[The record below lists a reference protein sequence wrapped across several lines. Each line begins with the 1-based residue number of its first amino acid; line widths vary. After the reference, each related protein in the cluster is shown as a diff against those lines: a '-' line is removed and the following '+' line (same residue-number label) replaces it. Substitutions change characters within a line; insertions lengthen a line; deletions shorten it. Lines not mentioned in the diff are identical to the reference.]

1 MVGDIRIDPDATTVY
16 YVIPPKTDAILIAG
30 DDTDNTTTTTSSSWT
45 IKPYARTDDASAM
58 ALVSEWSVKMV
69 SPAGNDHQHLPNCT
83 QVHDPPGVFFSLGG
97 YSGNH
102 YHGFADVLIPLFVTS
117 RPFDRQVELLVIDTQ
132 PWMVNKVKTIMQA
145 LSRFVAFSFCHF
157 RYDEVDIDRSKQ
169 DGKIHCFSRLVIGLK
184 GRGRKELGISPL
196 ETDYTMKDFR
206 QFLRSSYS
214 LRKTRAIKL
223 RIDNDDDGDKK
234 NPMMNNPQLIII
246 SRKGSR
252 AFTNVNEIAGMA
264 TKLGYYVKVVE
275 PDDKTMSESAEMM
288 NSCDVVVGVHGAG
301 LTNMVFLPDN
311 AVVVQVIPLA
321 LDWSAKIYYEEP
333 TKEMNLRYLQYK
345 IKKEES
351 SLIGRY
357 SPDHVVFT
365 TPWSFKWEEFRSIY
379 MQNQNVTVDLR
390 RFRPTLVK
398 ALELLH
404 D

>member
-30 DDTDNTTTTTSSSWT
+30 NTDNTTTTTSSSWT

-69 SPAGNDHQHLPNCT
+69 PPAGNDHQHLPNCT
-83 QVHDPPGVFFSLGG
+83 HVHDPPGVFFSLGG

-117 RPFDRQVELLVIDTQ
+117 RPFDRQVELLVIDSQ

-145 LSRFVAFSFCHF
+145 LSR
-157 RYDEVDIDRSKQ
+157 YDEVDVDRSKQ

-206 QFLRSSYS
+206 QFLRISYS
-214 LRKTRAIKL
+214 LSKTRAI
-223 RIDNDDDGDKK
+223 KK
-234 NPMMNNPQLIII
+234 NPMMNNPQLLII

-275 PDDKTMSESAEMM
+275 PDDNTMSESAEMM

-365 TPWSFKWEEFRSIY
+365 TPWSFKWDEFRSIY

>member
-1 MVGDIRIDPDATTVY
+1 
-16 YVIPPKTDAILIAG
+16 
-30 DDTDNTTTTTSSSWT
+30 
-45 IKPYARTDDASAM
+45 
-58 ALVSEWSVKMV
+58 MV

-145 LSRFVAFSFCHF
+145 LSRFVAFSFCHE
-157 RYDEVDIDRSKQ
+157 YDEVDIDRSKQ

-214 LRKTRAIKL
+214 LRKTRAI
-223 RIDNDDDGDKK
+223 KK